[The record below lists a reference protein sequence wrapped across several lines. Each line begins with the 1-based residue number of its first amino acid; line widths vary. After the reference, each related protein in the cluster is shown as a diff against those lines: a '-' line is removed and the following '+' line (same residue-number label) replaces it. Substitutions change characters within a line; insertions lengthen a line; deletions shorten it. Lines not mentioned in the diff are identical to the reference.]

1 MRRGEQKK
9 LRANGLRYMVLLGII
24 IALIVIFSL
33 ASPQFL
39 RLSTMMNMIRQSAA
53 LAICSIGMTL
63 IILTGGIDLSA
74 GSGISPAPAG
84 GAPAVQAAGAGN
96 PAEAAVAGFLGT
108 MLAAAAVGLVNGVL
122 VGVCHISAFMATL
135 ATQFAAR
142 GITLKL
148 TNANRVV
155 IESDI
160 YNYLGQGTLFAV
172 GRAKVPVSILFV
184 VIFFALAYFIF
195 NKTSIGRRTY
205 ALGGNAA
212 ASRAAGI
219 RVERQTVLIY
229 VLAAL
234 TYAVG
239 SVITA
244 GRATSAQPLSGQGF
258 EFEVITA
265 VVIGGTS
272 LAGGVGTIT
281 GTMLGVALVGIITTG
296 LGMVDVQPYVNYCVK
311 GGLILAAVL
320 LDMNLGRLSAK
331 KDAKAQLD
339 KAEKLPER
347 GENQAVAALIAENKQ
362 TSLKL
367 ENITKTFPGVKALD
381 GVTLELKR
389 GRVHALMGENGAGK
403 STLMKVLS
411 GVYSRDGGSITVD
424 GHPIEIHSPV
434 DSVGMGIAVIY
445 QELAMV
451 PELPVVQNIF
461 IGKELTG
468 RLLLDLKQ
476 MTARAGELLA
486 HFGLNINVS
495 RRAKEYTVGQLQMV
509 EIAKAID
516 SNAWVVVMDEPTAA
530 ITEADKE
537 RLVHGIPGP
546 KGKGN

>member
-74 GSGISPAPAG
+74 GSVIAL
-84 GAPAVQAAGAGN
+84 APAVGALAIQAAGAGN

-160 YNYLGQGTLFAV
+160 YNYLGQGTLFTI
-172 GRAKVPVSILFV
+172 GRAKVPFSILFV
-184 VIFFALAYFIF
+184 VIFFALAYFVF

-389 GRVHALMGENGAGK
+389 GKVHALMGENGAGK

-486 HFGLNINVS
+486 HFGLHINVS
-495 RRAKEYTVGQLQMV
+495 RRAKEYKIGRAHV
-509 EIAKAID
+509 
-516 SNAWVVVMDEPTAA
+516 
-530 ITEADKE
+530 
-537 RLVHGIPGP
+537 
-546 KGKGN
+546 

>member
-74 GSGISPAPAG
+74 GSVIAL
-84 GAPAVQAAGAGN
+84 APAVGALAIQAAGAGN

-239 SVITA
+239 SD
-244 GRATSAQPLSGQGF
+244 RKS
-258 EFEVITA
+258 
-265 VVIGGTS
+265 VV
-272 LAGGVGTIT
+272 
-281 GTMLGVALVGIITTG
+281 
-296 LGMVDVQPYVNYCVK
+296 
-311 GGLILAAVL
+311 
-320 LDMNLGRLSAK
+320 
-331 KDAKAQLD
+331 
-339 KAEKLPER
+339 
-347 GENQAVAALIAENKQ
+347 
-362 TSLKL
+362 
-367 ENITKTFPGVKALD
+367 
-381 GVTLELKR
+381 
-389 GRVHALMGENGAGK
+389 
-403 STLMKVLS
+403 
-411 GVYSRDGGSITVD
+411 
-424 GHPIEIHSPV
+424 
-434 DSVGMGIAVIY
+434 
-445 QELAMV
+445 
-451 PELPVVQNIF
+451 
-461 IGKELTG
+461 
-468 RLLLDLKQ
+468 
-476 MTARAGELLA
+476 
-486 HFGLNINVS
+486 
-495 RRAKEYTVGQLQMV
+495 
-509 EIAKAID
+509 
-516 SNAWVVVMDEPTAA
+516 
-530 ITEADKE
+530 
-537 RLVHGIPGP
+537 
-546 KGKGN
+546 

>member
-74 GSGISPAPAG
+74 GSVIAL
-84 GAPAVQAAGAGN
+84 APAVGALAMQAAGGN

-108 MLAAAAVGLVNGVL
+108 LLAAAAVGLVNGVL

-160 YNYLGQGTLFAV
+160 YNYLGQGTLFTI
-172 GRAKVPVSILFV
+172 GRAKVPFSILFV
-184 VIFFALAYFIF
+184 VIFFALAYFVF

-239 SVITA
+239 
-244 GRATSAQPLSGQGF
+244 
-258 EFEVITA
+258 
-265 VVIGGTS
+265 
-272 LAGGVGTIT
+272 
-281 GTMLGVALVGIITTG
+281 
-296 LGMVDVQPYVNYCVK
+296 
-311 GGLILAAVL
+311 
-320 LDMNLGRLSAK
+320 
-331 KDAKAQLD
+331 
-339 KAEKLPER
+339 
-347 GENQAVAALIAENKQ
+347 
-362 TSLKL
+362 
-367 ENITKTFPGVKALD
+367 
-381 GVTLELKR
+381 
-389 GRVHALMGENGAGK
+389 
-403 STLMKVLS
+403 
-411 GVYSRDGGSITVD
+411 
-424 GHPIEIHSPV
+424 
-434 DSVGMGIAVIY
+434 
-445 QELAMV
+445 
-451 PELPVVQNIF
+451 
-461 IGKELTG
+461 
-468 RLLLDLKQ
+468 
-476 MTARAGELLA
+476 
-486 HFGLNINVS
+486 
-495 RRAKEYTVGQLQMV
+495 
-509 EIAKAID
+509 
-516 SNAWVVVMDEPTAA
+516 
-530 ITEADKE
+530 
-537 RLVHGIPGP
+537 
-546 KGKGN
+546 